1 MLYRPLLAAAVV
13 CCALPVPAAAIVV
26 DGSFS
31 GTARAATP
39 LDGRATPSAA
49 SAYDG
54 ARVSGTFRLN
64 IPTEPWDEG
73 SGVAPPFGE
82 IRFSLLGETFSFLA
96 GPDSVD
102 SPGVISISSAPL
114 QSLTFQ
120 TNYRPR
126 FDGAALTFGS
136 ADGRLFDPDDFGSLT
151 IDGSTVSWM
160 DASFAVSA
168 ASLSVAVDV
177 DEYRFGSVAAPVDE
191 PPALALLGF
200 GVAALGF
207 VRRKGPGRAAAA
219 GASAPAVPAT
229 G

>member
-1 MLYRPLLAAAVV
+1 MLYRPLLVAAVAL
-13 CCALPVPAAAIVV
+13 CAMPGPAAAIIV

-31 GTARAATP
+31 GTARASTP
-39 LDGRATPSAA
+39 LDGRSAPSAA
-49 SAYDG
+49 SPYDG

-82 IRFSLLGETFSFLA
+82 IRFNLLGETFSFLA

-114 QSLTFQ
+114 QSVTFQ

-136 ADGRLFDPDDFGSLT
+136 SDGRLFDPNDFRTLA

-168 ASLSVAVDV
+168 ASLAVAVDV
-177 DEYRFGSVAAPVDE
+177 DDYRFGSVAAPVDE
-191 PPALALLGF
+191 PPALALLGL
-200 GVAALGF
+200 GLAALGL
-207 VRRKGPGRAAAA
+207 VRRKARVGAGAAA
-219 GASAPAVPAT
+219 G
-229 G
+229 

>member
-1 MLYRPLLAAAVV
+1 MLYRPLLAAMAI
-13 CCALPVPAAAIVV
+13 CALPGPAIAIIV

-31 GTARAATP
+31 GVARASTP
-39 LDGRATPSAA
+39 LDGQTRPAA
-49 SAYDG
+49 PSAYDG

-64 IPTEPWDEG
+64 IPTEPWDDG
-73 SGVAPPFGE
+73 SGVAPPYGE
-82 IRFSLLGETFSFLA
+82 IRFNLLGETFAFLA

-102 SPGVISISSAPL
+102 SPGVVSISQAPL
-114 QSLTFQ
+114 QSVTFQ

-136 ADGRLFDPDDFGSLT
+136 FDGQLFDPSDFRSLR

-168 ASLSVAVDV
+168 ASLAVAVDV

-191 PPALALLGF
+191 PPALALLGI
-200 GVAALGF
+200 GMAALGL
-207 VRRKGPGRAAAA
+207 VWRRRAATRTRACPTA
-219 GASAPAVPAT
+219 CAVPEPT
-229 G
+229 

>member
-1 MLYRPLLAAAVV
+1 MLYRPLLVAAVAF
-13 CCALPVPAAAIVV
+13 CALPGPAAAIIV

-31 GTARAATP
+31 GTARASTP
-39 LDGRATPSAA
+39 LDGRSATSAT
-49 SAYDG
+49 SPYDG

-64 IPTEPWDEG
+64 IPTERWDEG

-82 IRFSLLGETFSFLA
+82 IRFNLLGETFAFLA
-96 GPDSVD
+96 GPDSID
-102 SPGVISISSAPL
+102 SPGVISISSAPM
-114 QSLTFQ
+114 QSVTFQ

-136 ADGRLFDPDDFGSLT
+136 ADGRLFDPIDFRSLT

-177 DEYRFGSVAAPVDE
+177 DDYRFGSVAAPVDE
-191 PPALALLGF
+191 PPAAAMLA
-200 GVAALGF
+200 VAMAALGIAL
-207 VRRKGPGRAAAA
+207 RRKR
-219 GASAPAVPAT
+219 GANATARPTESAEPEPA
-229 G
+229 